1 MSFGLLSKRKWKS
14 QERLLNKSLD
24 LVHPNCILHAC
35 NRTSN
40 IHLIPSAHC
49 YFISASPHGKYCLFT
64 LFYLLSKT
72 LITKYHVFDVLYL
85 YILTGTTLPAN
96 KHNINFEEIQLL
108 HRCERWDYQGTTTFG
123 TLGLRYSAREQTSIS
138 EHISFPPVYNIIL
151 NS

>member
-1 MSFGLLSKRKWKS
+1 MPIVISYLPR
-14 QERLLNKSLD
+14 RM
-24 LVHPNCILHAC
+24 V
-35 NRTSN
+35 
-40 IHLIPSAHC
+40 IHGNA
-49 YFISASPHGKYCLFT
+49 
-64 LFYLLSKT
+64 YLRFSTQLKT
-72 LITKYHVFDVLYL
+72 LIRKYHVFNILYL
-85 YILTGTTLPAN
+85 LILTGTTLPAN